1 MTLFK
6 KVLSLIEP
14 ISLGPLALRG
24 CLEKGKREVTK
35 SSLLELIEFSTGLDP
50 STALHG
56 GLKHIPTLKAQL
68 GVLNAQMGRTARDF
82 PAQRGLH
89 GAYLFDCSD
98 PSEPMLI
105 HQSAGWKSKI
115 PQTSGAIIDVSGLQ
129 TSHNYSESRAKLHFS
144 DASLDFI
151 CCSSVSP
158 DSGGHIGPLTPP
170 FKKHKAAPASP
181 INALASQSQGETEVA
196 PFGTPARTL
205 SFGSMGALD
214 SQWVGAT
221 QVVPPGTALQEDS
234 QFARDGDEPPPAPSI
249 WMQDTRLEL

>member
-24 CLEKGKREVTK
+24 CLEKGNREVTK

-56 GLKHIPTLKAQL
+56 EFKHIPTLKAQL
-68 GVLNAQMGRTARDF
+68 GVLNAQVGRRARDLQL
-82 PAQRGLH
+82 PAQWGLH
-89 GAYLFDCSD
+89 GVYLLDCSD

-105 HQSAGWKSKI
+105 HQYAGWKSKI
-115 PQTSGAIIDVSGLQ
+115 PKTSGDIIDASGLQ

-151 CCSSVSP
+151 YCSSVSP
-158 DSGGHIGPLTPP
+158 DSGGHTGLLTPP

-181 INALASQSQGETEVA
+181 INVLASQSQGETEVA

-205 SFGSMGALD
+205 SFGSMGALGP
-214 SQWVGAT
+214 QGVGAT
-221 QVVPPGTALQEDS
+221 QAV
-234 QFARDGDEPPPAPSI
+234 
-249 WMQDTRLEL
+249 